1 MRSLATF
8 AAAAT
13 LLLASPS
20 LATFSLPAEDSTSI
34 FSRSTSENNFSS
46 YHFDERSGILTEYAP
61 SSLTSDLKKR
71 DTFPAT
77 FGLMLERDVSIENA
91 RFQKR
96 SKLSGG
102 EREIVTTAKRA
113 RDVGKRQV
121 VEIELTKRGELVL
134 PQSHQV
140 QKRSSSSKKKKQNKK
155 QKKVHTKKMNKV
167 TRSNKS
173 NNKKKSS
180 TGNLQSSSSNGI
192 QRSLV
197 KLASSIP
204 KISAYITWY
213 TGVDLQKP
221 YCADKSGWTPKDSSL
236 IAAVTL
242 DWGKNR
248 PACGSFLQL
257 KSPKNNKSV
266 IVRTVDMCGGCAPGI
281 AHVDL
286 SKAAFTA
293 LFSLDVGKV
302 SDIEVSTLAGPPF
315 KTWTSS
321 LKALYGPEV
330 L

>member
-8 AAAAT
+8 AAAT
-13 LLLASPS
+13 LLLATPS
-20 LATFSLPAEDSTSI
+20 LATFSLPAQDSTSI
-34 FSRSTSENNFSS
+34 FTRSNIENDFSSS
-46 YHFDERSGILTEYAP
+46 YHFDETSGILTEYAP

-71 DTFPAT
+71 DTFSAT
-77 FGLMLERDVSIENA
+77 FGLMLERDLSMVENNT

-96 SKLSGG
+96 SKLNGSRG
-102 EREIVTTAKRA
+102 EQLVTKRA
-113 RDVGKRQV
+113 RDIGKRQV
-121 VEIELTKRGELVL
+121 VQVGFTKRGELVL
-134 PQSHQV
+134 PESHL
-140 QKRSSSSKKKKQNKK
+140 QKRSSSSKKKQNKNKK

-173 NNKKKSS
+173 KNKKKS

-257 KSPKNNKSV
+257 KSPSNNKSV